1 VDFTN
6 CVLVMTSNLGSD
18 AIQTLTEDG
27 HDERLESTV
36 MGIVAQHFRPEF
48 INRVDDVVVFRPL
61 GEEQIAQIATLQL
74 QALSGRLT
82 EQDLQLSLSDEALM
96 KITEAGYDSV
106 YGARPLKRAIQ
117 RLVENPLANEIL
129 AGKFLP
135 GNKIS
140 GEWQDDALVFSAA
153 GS

>member
-1 VDFTN
+1 MLDEIEKAHSDVFNILLQVLDDGRLTDGHGRTVDFTN

-82 EQDLQLSLSDEALM
+82 EQDLQLSLSDEALK
-96 KITEAGYDSV
+96 KITEAAMIPFTAHGH
-106 YGARPLKRAIQ
+106 
-117 RLVENPLANEIL
+117 
-129 AGKFLP
+129 
-135 GNKIS
+135 
-140 GEWQDDALVFSAA
+140 
-153 GS
+153 